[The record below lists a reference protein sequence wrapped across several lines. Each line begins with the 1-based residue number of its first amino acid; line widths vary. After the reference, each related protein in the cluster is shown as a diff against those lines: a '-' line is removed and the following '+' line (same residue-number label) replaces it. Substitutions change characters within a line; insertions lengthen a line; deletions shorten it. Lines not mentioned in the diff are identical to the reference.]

1 MHSMTGFGRG
11 TAISDGREVVIEI
24 KSVNHRFLDVSMHS
38 PRVLSFAEDGIKK
51 KLAEFFSRGH
61 IDVFVSYKNSR
72 SDAKVVQ
79 VDENLLQQYLSAFK
93 KMKAKGVKGTPSA
106 DAIIGMND
114 ILTITTAAENREA
127 LMELALQATEE
138 ACAQMLSMR
147 TTEGKCMKDD
157 LNAKL
162 DVLQAGRNKIKELSQ
177 SVANE
182 LADKLRARL
191 QELLG
196 DIPVDE
202 QRLAQELVIYADRLA
217 IDEEVVRLQAHID
230 NMRAYM
236 EADEPLGRKLEFI
249 LQEINREVNTI
260 GSKAMN
266 VEVQSAVVELKGE
279 LEKLREQ
286 VQNVE

>member
-11 TAISDGREVVIEI
+11 TANNDGREVVVEI
-24 KSVNHRFLDVSMHS
+24 KSVNHRFIDISMHS
-38 PRVLSFAEDGIKK
+38 PRVLSFAEDSIKK
-51 KLAEFFSRGH
+51 KLASYFSRGH

-72 SDAKVVQ
+72 ADAKVVH
-79 VDENLLQQYLSAFK
+79 VDEGLLEQYLIAFK
-93 KMKAKGVKGTPSA
+93 VMKAKGVKGVPSA
-106 DAIIGMND
+106 DAVISMPD
-114 ILTITTAAENREA
+114 VLSVTTALEDRDA
-127 LMELALQATEE
+127 LLALALEATDE
-138 ACAQMLSMR
+138 ACEQMLNMR
-147 TTEGKCMKDD
+147 KTEGVCMKAD

-162 DVLQAGRNKIKELSQ
+162 DAIQEGRNKIKELSAR
-177 SVANE
+177 VASE
-182 LADKLRARL
+182 LADKLKARL
-191 QELLG
+191 QDLLG
-196 DIPVDE
+196 EIPVDE

-230 NMRAYM
+230 NMRNYM
-236 EADEPLGRKLEFI
+236 EADEPLGRKLEFV

-266 VEVQSAVVELKGE
+266 VDVQSIVVAMKGE